1 MVSPTGTDAS
11 TASTSKRCSLYFRF
25 VLPLRT
31 SLSDVSNPRQVYQV
45 REPLIDHSTQQT
57 PVTYSGSSK
66 LDTVRSML
74 RLLDHT
80 EPAPMRRLLSCA
92 SGEDVVE
99 TRRRSR
105 VSRPSAK
112 EVPLTMPNSF
122 GKESP
127 FENVHPLRGPMW
139 TETEDAI
146 DGRSYP
152 ERRILAYRHWKSF
165 GLLRGSSRTSK
176 QTSGQRCIRQNGTL
190 LGWYPRRF
198 AGGNRIALDS
208 GLIDSFAGSILVSG
222 PMFWHHE

>member
-1 MVSPTGTDAS
+1 MVSPIGTDAS
-11 TASTSKRCSLYFRF
+11 TASTSKLCSLYFRL
-25 VLPLRT
+25 VLSLRT

-80 EPAPMRRLLSCA
+80 EPAPMRRRLSCA
-92 SGEDVVE
+92 SGEDVIE
-99 TRRRSR
+99 TRRRSG
-105 VSRPSAK
+105 VSRPSTK

-127 FENVHPLRGPMW
+127 FENVHPLRGLMW
-139 TETEDAI
+139 TETEDSI

-152 ERRILAYRHWKSF
+152 ERRIL
-165 GLLRGSSRTSK
+165 GVPTLEILRVVTGQFENEQTNIGTKMHSAEWNVTRMVSK
-176 QTSGQRCIRQNGTL
+176 TLRWRQ
-190 LGWYPRRF
+190 
-198 AGGNRIALDS
+198 
-208 GLIDSFAGSILVSG
+208 
-222 PMFWHHE
+222 